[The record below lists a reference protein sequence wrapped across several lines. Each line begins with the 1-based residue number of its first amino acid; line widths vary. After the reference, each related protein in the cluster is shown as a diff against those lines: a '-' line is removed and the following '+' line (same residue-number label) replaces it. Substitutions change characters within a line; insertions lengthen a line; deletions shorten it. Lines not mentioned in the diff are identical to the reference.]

1 MVLRGQRV
9 AQQGDPIGEASIE
22 ESRMHSAHDSLGRL
36 FQA

>member
-1 MVLRGQRV
+1 MVLRGQRM
-9 AQQGDPIGEASIE
+9 AQERDPVGKAAIE